1 MSELLTMT
9 TLVLSLTTLTLT
21 GKSRNWILF
30 VHCSLKC
37 ILTQDENEAN
47 LTQIFPKVNFTYIKL
62 TRKFW
67 KQCVSAL
74 ANFILREFAAIPTSQ
89 QRQLSKGELIFKLEK
104 DNKLLDKQFCR
115 EHYSLLLLGIFP

>member
-62 TRKFW
+62 TRKF
-67 KQCVSAL
+67 
-74 ANFILREFAAIPTSQ
+74 
-89 QRQLSKGELIFKLEK
+89 
-104 DNKLLDKQFCR
+104 
-115 EHYSLLLLGIFP
+115 